1 MELHSFTYNL
11 FQEQTYIVTGD
22 SGRCAV
28 VDPGF
33 SDDIEKADFFGR
45 LESERLVPEAVLL
58 THGHFDHIFGV
69 AELQSRYGIP
79 VYMNEAD
86 RKVMDDP
93 DACLGRLWP
102 RLPDRSFRITPVR
115 DGDVVETAGL
125 KFEVMA
131 TPGHTPG
138 GICWLLRN
146 EKSMFT
152 GDTLFAGAIGRTD
165 LKYGEYDD
173 EIRSIMEKL
182 MLLDGD
188 IRIYP
193 GHGPASTIADE
204 RTGNPFLE
212 PFNEAEEDSDTE
224 RPPIIIHPE
233 A

>member
-1 MELHSFTYNL
+1 MKLYSFTYNL
-11 FQEQTYIVTGD
+11 FQEQTYVAAGD
-22 SGRCAV
+22 GGRCAV

-33 SDDIEKADFFGR
+33 CGDAERQDFFEHM
-45 LESERLVPEAVLL
+45 ESEHLVPEAVLL

-69 AELQSRYGIP
+69 AALQEKFGIP

-86 RKVMDDP
+86 RKILDDP
-93 DACLGRLWP
+93 EASLGRLWE
-102 RLPDRSFRITPVR
+102 RLPERSFRITPVR
-115 DGDVVETAGL
+115 DSDVIESAGL
-125 KFEVMA
+125 KFEAIA

-138 GICWLLRN
+138 GICWLMRD
-146 EKSMFT
+146 EKTMFS

-182 MLLDGD
+182 MPLDGD

-193 GHGPASTIADE
+193 GHGPASSIADE

-212 PFNEAEEDSDTE
+212 PFNEPEEDYDPD

-233 A
+233 S